1 MKQIIRTGLGMLLVL
16 SLLLTAALAEGIV
29 ISDRE
34 KAIRLADKAL
44 EEKYGITQLTQEYF
58 GRTATDEGNGTF
70 VIEYKGQFDWAY
82 VLGTY
87 KVTVV
92 NGAVTETIWTHDG
105 EDTSGGLSATAWGNE
120 QILEMLKLNQ
130 EYGDMDIIERKVQPI
145 NEKVGFT
152 PTNDY
157 TGDWDYVAVDDKEN
171 AKIPEQNGHTLQEY
185 LDTAKEGIRIMYEL
199 SDEQAAKLRLAVVDA
214 ESDAYDYV
222 YFHGVSCI
230 RVAYILEGSEE
241 PELLPSGVAYND
253 KEGNYWVYI
262 NVVTGAVEEIIYS
275 AAIGGNG

>member
-1 MKQIIRTGLGMLLVL
+1 MKKMIRTGLGILLAF
-16 SLLLTAALAEGIV
+16 SLLLTAALAEEIV

-34 KAIRLADKAL
+34 KAIRAADKAL

-58 GRTATDEGNGTF
+58 GRTAADEGNGTF

-82 VLGTY
+82 VLGAY

-92 NGAVTETIWTHDG
+92 NGEVTEATWTHDG
-105 EDTSGGLSATAWGNE
+105 EDTSGGLSATAWGND

-130 EYGDMDIIERKVQPI
+130 EYGDMDLIGRKAQAI

-152 PTNDY
+152 PTD
-157 TGDWDYVAVDDKEN
+157 DYVGDADYIAIDDKESS
-171 AKIPEQNGHTLQEY
+171 KIPEQNGHTLQEY
-185 LDTAKEGIRIMYEL
+185 LDTAKEGIRILYEL
-199 SDEQAAKLRLAVVDA
+199 SDEQAAKLRLVVVDT

-222 YFHGVSCI
+222 YFHGVPCI
-230 RVAYILEGSEE
+230 RIAYTLEGSEE

-262 NVVTGAVEEIIYS
+262 NVASSVVEEIIYS